1 MKYVQHIRG
10 KWRVRIKVPDELV
23 PIIGKTELSESD
35 LPPDPR
41 SRERRAI
48 GIINRFLMQIDE
60 ARERLEAQRNAPEL
74 ALSVAAKAH
83 YANTLAAD
91 DAKRAAMPTREAMEV
106 EREQILQKFDN
117 GDIASHQGPFAM
129 VNASTDYEL
138 MLGARDFYSK
148 KRTRRLSALRASFAS
163 GETRWIEPAVRQ
175 YVAENSLDLL
185 PGSPGWQDLA
195 NALLRAEIEAL
206 EHTLERDRGDYS
218 GQPRDP
224 LLTALDV
231 EPESNPAKPV
241 VTHSISLSDA
251 LSAFHK
257 ERTAGGNT
265 LAPKTMAEHRNA
277 VRMFSEFMGGE
288 VAVRA
293 ITKKNVI
300 DYKLALLET
309 PNRYTMR
316 FPGLTLPQAIK
327 ANAKLTEPFATLAPK
342 TINMKWLSHLS
353 SILQWASNNGH
364 IETNPAQ
371 GIRVDTGSKVHR
383 VASYLPFT
391 KDELQTIFGDPIFAD
406 PASYGTNQWALLV
419 MLYTGVRNSSE
430 MARMKLANIY
440 EEQGVPVF
448 FLADASKNQRS
459 KRIVPIHDDLIR
471 LGFLHHVER
480 LRASGQT
487 YLFPEWAKRTDKVND
502 WFNNTFL
509 VKLGIKTKQKVFYSF
524 RHTLATELAKAG
536 VPRELSKMISG
547 HAPQEVASVYIHA
560 SPVTLMSD
568 ALNKVKFNLPIEG
581 LGSSDPVDSTDE
593 DVASGRS
600 DATYGEH

>member
-74 ALSVAAKAH
+74 TLSVAAKAH
-83 YANTLAAD
+83 YANTLADD
-91 DAKRAAMPTREAMEV
+91 DAKRAAMPTRKAMEV

-117 GDIASHQGPFAM
+117 GDIGSQHGPFAM
-129 VNASTDYEL
+129 INASTDYEL
-138 MLGARDFYSK
+138 MLGARDFYGK
-148 KRTRRLSALRASFAS
+148 NRARRLSALRASFAS

-175 YVAENSLDLL
+175 YIAENRLDLA
-185 PGSPGWQDLA
+185 PDSPGWHDLA

-206 EHTLERDRGDYS
+206 EHTLKRDEGDYS

-224 LLTALDV
+224 LLTAPDI
-231 EPESNPAKPV
+231 EPESNPMKPAV
-241 VTHSISLSDA
+241 AHGISLSDA
-251 LSAFHK
+251 LRAFHK
-257 ERTAGGNT
+257 ERTAGGST
-265 LAPKTMAEHRNA
+265 LAPKTMEEHRNA

-300 DYKLALLET
+300 DYKQALLET

-327 ANAKLTEPFATLAPK
+327 ANTKLTEPFATLAPK

-391 KDELQTIFGDPIFAD
+391 KDELQTIFGDQIFAD
-406 PASYGTNQWALLV
+406 PGSFGTNQWALLV

-430 MARMKLANIY
+430 MARMQLANIY
-440 EEQGVPVF
+440 EEQGIPVF
-448 FLADASKNQRS
+448 FLAEASKNQRS
-459 KRIVPIHDDLIR
+459 KRLVPIHGDLIQ
-471 LGFLHHVER
+471 LGFLAYVER

-487 YLFPEWAKRTDKVND
+487 FLFPEWAKRTDKVND

-509 VKLGIKTKQKVFYSF
+509 VNLGIKSKSKVFYSF

-560 SPVTLMSD
+560 SPVSLMAD
-568 ALNKVKFNLPIEG
+568 ALNKVKFNLPITG
-581 LGSSDPVDSTDE
+581 M
-593 DVASGRS
+593 DV
-600 DATYGEH
+600 

>member
-35 LPPDPR
+35 LPSDPR
-41 SRERRAI
+41 SRERLAH
-48 GIINRFLMQIDE
+48 GIINRFLTQIED
-60 ARERLEAQRNAPEL
+60 ARERLEARTKVPEL

-83 YANTLAAD
+83 YANTLATD
-91 DAKRAAMPTREAMEV
+91 DEKRATMPTRDAMEA
-106 EREQILQKFDN
+106 EREQILQKLEN
-117 GDIASHQGPFAM
+117 GEIGSHQGPFSM
-129 VNASTDYEL
+129 INASTDYEL
-138 MLGARDFYSK
+138 MLGTRDFYSQN
-148 KRTRRLSALRASFAS
+148 RMRRLAALRACFAS

-175 YVAENSLDLL
+175 YIAENNLDLV
-185 PGSPGWQDLA
+185 PGSPDWHDLA
-195 NALLRAEIEAL
+195 NALLRAEIVAL
-206 EHTLERDRGDYS
+206 EHTLERDEGDYS

-224 LLTALDV
+224 LLTAPDID
-231 EPESNPAKPV
+231 PESKLAKSV
-241 VTHSISLSDA
+241 VAHGISLSDA

-257 ERTAGGNT
+257 ERTAGGST
-265 LAPKTMAEHRNA
+265 LAPKTMEEHRNA

-288 VAVRA
+288 IAVRA

-300 DYKLALLET
+300 DYKQALLET

-327 ANAKLTEPFATLAPK
+327 ANAKLAEPFATLAPK

-383 VASYLPFT
+383 AASYLPFT

-406 PASYGTNQWALLV
+406 PASFGTNQWALLV

-430 MARMKLANIY
+430 MAGMQLANIF

-459 KRIVPIHDDLIR
+459 KRLVPIHDDLIR
-471 LGFLHHVER
+471 LGFFQHVER

-509 VKLGIKTKQKVFYSF
+509 VKLGIKSKNKVFYSF

-568 ALNKVKFNLPIEG
+568 ALNKVKFELPIEYN
-581 LGSSDPVDSTDE
+581 PE
-593 DVASGRS
+593 R
-600 DATYGEH
+600 